1 MENLKAELNTSLNE
15 QGERDLTGTQ
25 VGNKF
30 GLDVNI
36 IGGSSGG
43 GGGAGDA
50 SAANQLTQ
58 ITAANSTN
66 TKLDTLEAKSPQALA
81 TVIPRTQMAQ
91 DASFH
96 TYNIAPLDFVRL
108 RTTINGQSVKE
119 LSISPLTDDTTSTI
133 INNNLVPIPHEL
145 NFELSLS
152 QRTQGHVF
160 FNEMVEN
167 PLVAD
172 TVEEWSLAS
181 ITQASS
187 TLTLVLQTAATS
199 VNVGDWV
206 TIYGVTN
213 DNRLNYNNL
222 VVITVSVDKKTITS
236 TMSNDITIPAI
247 TVGPF
252 TNVGTMRRIPLI
264 PGAKNGYSFR
274 YSGTSST
281 GYAFANKSDSQ
292 LQVSGTLNGSH
303 TLTTASSAPVYTAQG
318 TGQYDVKASTRTRV
332 NIDENRLVFYDSPV
346 DSLSTMTARLLR
358 TTVDPLRSV
367 NYNNRIRAYVPKDIT
382 RPVAKIISSVKSG
395 TTTATIT
402 TDAPHGLING
412 QFISLYGQRDA
423 VNFPQTASV
432 QVGSV
437 LNLTQFQVVQGGAVT
452 ATTYSGAVISL
463 NGGIAQ
469 PGLQALNVSTVSR
482 DADSLVTVVGSGSW
496 TFLIGDYVNLYGV
509 RDDGAS
515 GADLGLDGC
524 YEVISLVTTTV
535 VLKPVYDSLTGLPM
549 APIGGIL
556 TTKNAGGIIITRPTL
571 RLYDVLVEKYVLQR
585 VIIDGQGTTDFTKGV
600 PTFSLGGT
608 YNVVQST
615 AAAASAT
622 DGSGGW
628 LIRPAIVGISD
639 IVSAAITTTTTSA
652 AVSNALGNSFQ
663 ITVAVT
669 AVTGTTPTLDL
680 RIEESY
686 DAGTNWV
693 TLYEFQRITATGSF
707 NSPVLRAT
715 GRNIRYVR
723 TIAGTTPSFTMSL
736 ARTVLPFLNA
746 EPQRRIMDR
755 SIVLT
760 TLNSTTPVLFQG
772 SANNVQLVVNV
783 GAITTTAPAIQ
794 LEGSEDGINFYTI
807 GTPLTA
813 VANSTVEFTAIDK
826 SSTYTRARVSTAGV
840 GVTAGYISIKAWS

>member
-1 MENLKAELNTSLNE
+1 MSIQFIWPNSSAELPKVLETVVPRNVMADDALYNTYS
-15 QGERDLTGTQ
+15 
-25 VGNKF
+25 
-30 GLDVNI
+30 
-36 IGGSSGG
+36 
-43 GGGAGDA
+43 
-50 SAANQLTQ
+50 
-58 ITAANSTN
+58 
-66 TKLDTLEAKSPQALA
+66 
-81 TVIPRTQMAQ
+81 
-91 DASFH
+91 
-96 TYNIAPLDFVRL
+96 IAPLDFVRI
-108 RTTINGQSVKE
+108 RNTINGQTIKE
-119 LSISPLTDDTTSTI
+119 LSISPLADDTTSTI
-133 INNNLVPIPHEL
+133 LNNGLVPLPHEMH
-145 NFELSLS
+145 FELSLS

-160 FNEMVEN
+160 FNEMVQN
-167 PLVAD
+167 PIQAEP
-172 TVEEWSLAS
+172 VEEWSIAS
-181 ITQASS
+181 IQQATT
-187 TLTLVLQTAATS
+187 TLTIVLSSAATS

-206 TIYGVTN
+206 TVYGVTN
-213 DNRLNYNNL
+213 DNRLNYYNL

-236 TMSNDITIPAI
+236 TMSNDITIPSV

-252 TNVGTMRRIPLI
+252 TNVGTLRRIPLM
-264 PGAKNGYSFR
+264 PGATDGYSFR

-281 GYAFANKSDSQ
+281 GYAFANKSDNQ

-303 TLTTASSAPVYTAQG
+303 TLTTASSAPIYAAQG
-318 TGQYDVKASTRTRV
+318 TGQYDVKASTRTRIT
-332 NIDENRLVFYDSPV
+332 IDENRLVFSDCPV
-346 DSLSTMTARLLR
+346 DSLSTMTSRLLR
-358 TTVDPLRSV
+358 TTVIPSRAKQ
-367 NYNNRIRAYVPKDIT
+367 YQNRIRAYVPKGIT

-402 TDAPHGLING
+402 TDAPHGLVNG

-423 VNFPQTASV
+423 TNFPQTSSV

-437 LNLTQFQVVQGGAVT
+437 LSTTQFQVVQGSAVT

-463 NGGIAQ
+463 NGGTSQ

-535 VLKPVYDSLTGLPM
+535 VLKPVYDSITGLPM
-549 APIGGIL
+549 APIGGVL
-556 TTKNAGGIIITRPTL
+556 TTKNAGGVIITRPTL
-571 RLYDVLVEKYVLQR
+571 RLYDVLVEKYVPQR
-585 VIIDGQGTTDFTKGV
+585 INIEGQGTTDVTKAMPIYGMGGS
-600 PTFSLGGT
+600 FSA
-608 YNVVQST
+608 VQST
-615 AAAASAT
+615 AAAISTT

-628 LIRPAIVGISD
+628 YVRPGIVGIAD
-639 IVSAAITTTTTSA
+639 IASAAITTTTTSA
-652 AVSNALGNSFQ
+652 AISNALGNSFQ
-663 ITVAVT
+663 VNIAVT
-669 AVTGTTPTLDL
+669 AVTGTTPTLDF

-686 DAGTNWV
+686 DIGTNWV
-693 TLYEFQRITATGSF
+693 TLYEFQRISATGSY

-715 GRNIRYVR
+715 GRTIRYVR
-723 TIAGTTPSFTMSL
+723 TVAGTTPSFTM
-736 ARTVLPFLNA
+736 AATRTTLPFLNA

-760 TLNSTTPVLFQG
+760 TLNSVTPVIFQG

-794 LEGSEDGINFYTI
+794 LEGSEDAVNFYPI

-813 VANSTVEFTAIDK
+813 VASSTVEITFVDK
-826 SSTYTRARVSTAGV
+826 SATYVRARVSTAGV